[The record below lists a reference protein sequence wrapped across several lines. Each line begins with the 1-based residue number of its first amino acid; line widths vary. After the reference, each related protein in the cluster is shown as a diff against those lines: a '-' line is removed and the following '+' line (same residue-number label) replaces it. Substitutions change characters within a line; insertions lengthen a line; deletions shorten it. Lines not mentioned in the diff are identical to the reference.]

1 MRRMVPQFRAPGKA
15 EPPPRAFAEIRTVRC
30 GSPGKIAVDQIAVR
44 CPMSVLT
51 VKIQERVKSFELKLD
66 LDPAYPNESTVLS
79 FLQSGRYY
87 EPDVSNAMM
96 RILREGDTA
105 IDVGANIGF
114 FTVLLGKLVGPAGR
128 VLSVEPDNAN
138 LERLKANLALNGID
152 NADLLEQPVTDQPGE
167 VTFFINSD
175 NSGGNALWDPGEFA
189 GNPKSRA
196 NPQPRRLA
204 ATTLDAEAARLKLAT
219 PRLIK
224 IDTEGAEQRVLEGA
238 RGLLEGCRVPF
249 VIAELHEFG
258 LQKMGCS
265 GASLRALMEGFGYS
279 TFALYYD
286 GALPKFVPRETALAM
301 RVISSVLFSTP
312 EQVGSCWPAT
322 LFDPA
327 QVHDPAFS

>member
-1 MRRMVPQFRAPGKA
+1 M
-15 EPPPRAFAEIRTVRC
+15 
-30 GSPGKIAVDQIAVR
+30 
-44 CPMSVLT
+44 
-51 VKIQERVKSFELKLD
+51 
-66 LDPAYPNESTVLS
+66 
-79 FLQSGRYY
+79 
-87 EPDVSNAMM
+87 
-96 RILREGDTA
+96 
-105 IDVGANIGF
+105 
-114 FTVLLGKLVGPAGR
+114 GKLVGPTGR
-128 VLSVEPDNAN
+128 VLSIEPDGAN

-152 NADLLEQPVTDQPGE
+152 NADLLEQPVTDKPGE

-196 NPQPRRLA
+196 NPQPQRLA
-204 ATTLDAEAARLKLAT
+204 ATTLDAAAARLKLAT

-258 LQKMGCS
+258 LQKMGGS

-312 EQVGSCWPAT
+312 EQVASCWPST